1 MKKQTGVWID
11 TSKAI
16 IVKLENKQKDI
27 VEIKSEIENRV
38 HHKNNGNTGTFSGIR
53 LNDNES
59 KFDNKKKHQTTIFL
73 NNVIEKI
80 KNDDEIYV
88 FGPASIKTKLKQSI
102 EKDKQ
107 LAPKL
112 KLTET
117 AAALTRNQVVA
128 KVKEFYNSKQKNR
141 PMF

>member
-1 MKKQTGVWID
+1 M
-11 TSKAI
+11 
-16 IVKLENKQKDI
+16 
-27 VEIKSEIENRV
+27 
-38 HHKNNGNTGTFSGIR
+38 
-53 LNDNES
+53 
-59 KFDNKKKHQTTIFL
+59 

-80 KNDDEIYV
+80 KNDDEIFV

-117 AAALTRNQVVA
+117 AAALTPNQVVA
-128 KVKEFYNSKQKNR
+128 KIKEFYNSKQKNR
-141 PMF
+141 PML